1 MLVNKKIDMSK
12 KITILGL
19 TLILFIQLFAC
30 LYFGT
35 KKEGFYED
43 EIATYGLSSC
53 PNALG
58 RKDYEITWK
67 SGKDYE
73 NLLIVNENTRF
84 SYGMVYDNQVRDV
97 HPPLYYFL
105 IHSLESFFPGIFS

>member
-1 MLVNKKIDMSK
+1 MLIQIGVETMLVNKKIDMSK

-58 RKDYEITWK
+58 RNAIW
-67 SGKDYE
+67 G
-73 NLLIVNENTRF
+73 I
-84 SYGMVYDNQVRDV
+84 DNGQR
-97 HPPLYYFL
+97 
-105 IHSLESFFPGIFS
+105 I